1 MSVYAAG
8 VLGWRNAPSGLEFV
22 LVNREKYQDWAFAK
36 GKQDPGE
43 FLPETAVREFFEETG
58 LKVRLGRKLDVMT
71 YPLPNGE
78 TKEVHY
84 WVGRVTEKAQ
94 RKSRFVPNDE
104 IAQLEWFAPQKAL
117 ERLSYE
123 HDRDLLNKAV
133 EWSAAG
139 TLETR
144 AVIVL
149 RHATATPRV
158 DWKRGED
165 TRPLLPAG
173 VAEAQ
178 RLIPLLD
185 AYGPKLLVTS
195 SWRRCKE
202 TLAPYATFKKRVLV
216 ERSQFSELGSKNG
229 PKRLTRLLGKL
240 LQQRKSSV
248 ICTHRPALPL
258 VLGALSVGDA
268 GVKEEAAK
276 NHDLR
281 PAEFAVLRFSDGAR
295 PALLDVERVSWT
307 SK

>member
-1 MSVYAAG
+1 MTVYAAG
-8 VLGWRNAPSGLEFV
+8 VLGWRHGPNGLEFV

-58 LKVRLGRKLDVMT
+58 LKVRLGRKLDVIT
-71 YPLPNGE
+71 YALPTGDD
-78 TKEVHY
+78 KEVHY
-84 WVGRVTEKAQ
+84 WVAKVTEKAQ
-94 RKSRFVPNDE
+94 QKSRFVPNDE
-104 IAQLEWFAPQKAL
+104 IAQLEWFAAEQAF

-123 HDRDLLNKAV
+123 HDRELLKKAV
-133 EWSAAG
+133 EWDAAG

-144 AVIVL
+144 PVIVL

-158 DWKRGED
+158 DWKKGED
-165 TRPLLPAG
+165 TRPLLPSG

-216 ERSQFSELGSKNG
+216 ERSQLSELGSKNG
-229 PKRLTRLLGKL
+229 PKRLTRLVGKL
-240 LQQRKSSV
+240 LQQRKSIV
-248 ICTHRPALPL
+248 ICSHRPAIPDVVARIASKSSETLMPAANADHLNPGSFVVLHLKMTEKPFL
-258 VLGALSVGDA
+258 VD
-268 GVKEEAAK
+268 
-276 NHDLR
+276 
-281 PAEFAVLRFSDGAR
+281 F
-295 PALLDVERVSWT
+295 ERVDWT
-307 SK
+307 